1 MLRGTMLF
9 GKSSMRIGTK
19 VSNRCSIIVLAF
31 LYPSCYP
38 SKELL
43 FWKKMLC
50 RFCVEFD
57 SV

>member
-1 MLRGTMLF
+1 MRNASMLRGTMLF

-38 SKELL
+38 PRNLILEENA
-43 FWKKMLC
+43 
-50 RFCVEFD
+50 RPI
-57 SV
+57 